1 MNSVAFLGLGTMGGG
16 MAMRLIEAGFPLR
29 VWNRSPE
36 RAEALRQAGA
46 TVAPT
51 PRDAAATAGVVL
63 SMVADDEASRAV
75 WTGAEGALA
84 SAARGALLIECST
97 LSPAWIQQLSAA
109 AAERGCAFL
118 DAPVTGSKPQ
128 AAAGELLFLVGG
140 DANVYER
147 ARSVL
152 TPMSRDVI
160 HLGPIGSGARMK
172 LVNNFVCGVQAA
184 ALAEGLALVEASGLD
199 VDKAVTVLANGAPGS
214 PLVKALSAR
223 MTARDY
229 RVLFRLSLM
238 RKDLAYAVDEAARHQ
253 LSLET
258 AMTARDVFQEAIDAG
273 WGSSDMS
280 AVLESVKAHRI
291 SGKSSG
297 RGA

>member
-46 TVAPT
+46 TVART
-51 PRDAAATAGVVL
+51 PRDAAATADVVL

-75 WTGAEGALA
+75 WTGTEGALA
-84 SAARGALLIECST
+84 SAAHGALLIECST

-147 ARSVL
+147 ARPVL

-258 AMTARDVFQEAIDAG
+258 AATARDVFQEAIDAG